1 MISDWRKFEF
11 HISIAGLFLTL
22 VFLLIYAVPVLGY
35 LVQIG
40 AIFSVIYFAF
50 RRRNLLLGIGS
61 IGSLLIGGFIIGLS
75 PVLVAAWA
83 GIVIPSAVLGRMMAV
98 GGTPSKAFGLGMLL
112 AAGIAIAF
120 FLIEKEAIF
129 AGIDNFR
136 KGTML
141 LVSNLDVHAVSR
153 ERLIDSFSALFT
165 IIKRLLPSFMAL
177 SAVTQLFL
185 GWVLLMVL
193 LRALGEFFPSMGN
206 FVHWKMPY
214 YYIYVTGALILL
226 RLVGTELI
234 RVFADNGILYVGF
247 FYAVFGF
254 SLIEYYLKKIR
265 LSLFLKIL
273 FYVGFV
279 FLQLPG
285 LLLAAMIGLF
295 DSYFDF
301 RRVRARI
308 IG

>member
-1 MISDWRKFEF
+1 MVPRLRKFEF
-11 HISIAGLFLTL
+11 HISMAGLFLTMI
-22 VFLLIYAVPVLGY
+22 FLLMYPIPVLGY

-50 RRRNLLLGIGS
+50 RRRNLLLGIAGL
-61 IGSLLIGGFIIGLS
+61 GSLLIGGFIIGLS

-83 GIVIPSAVLGRMMAV
+83 GIVIPGAVLGRLMAV
-98 GGTPSKAFGLGMLL
+98 GGTPSRAFGLGMIFS
-112 AAGIAIAF
+112 AGIAVVF
-120 FLIEKEAIF
+120 FLIEREAIF
-129 AGIDNFR
+129 AGIDDFR
-136 KGTML
+136 KATML

-153 ERLIDSFSALFT
+153 ERLIDSFSTLFT

-185 GWVLLMVL
+185 GWVLLIVL
-193 LRALGEFFPSMGN
+193 LRALGEFFPSLGN

-214 YYIYVTGALILL
+214 YYVYVTGALILL

-234 RVFADNGILYVGF
+234 RIFADNGILYVGF

-254 SLIEYYLKKIR
+254 SVIEYYLKKIR

-273 FYVGFV
+273 FYIGFV